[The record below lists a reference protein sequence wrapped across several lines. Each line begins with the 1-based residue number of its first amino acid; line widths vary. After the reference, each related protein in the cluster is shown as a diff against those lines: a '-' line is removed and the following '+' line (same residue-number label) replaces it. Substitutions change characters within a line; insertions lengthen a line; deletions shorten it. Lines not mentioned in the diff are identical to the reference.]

1 MTEPIKKNDEFRDKL
16 ATVAD
21 DGSRNW
27 IYPKKPSGKF
37 YTARSILS
45 FFLLAFLFGAP
56 FIKINGHPFMLFN
69 VLERKFILFGV
80 AFGPHDFHLFGL
92 AMISVVVSIFLFT
105 VVYGR
110 IFCGWICPQTI
121 FMEMVFRK
129 IEYWIEGDASRQ
141 RALAKAPWDA
151 QKIIKKVSKQVI
163 FFLISFLIANTFTA
177 YIIGIEALENMIV
190 EGPGAHFG
198 TFAAVTVFSGIFYFV
213 FSYFREQACTMVCP
227 YGRLQGVMLDQNSI
241 VIAYD
246 NVRGE
251 PRGKI
256 KKGTDQSN
264 NGDCIDCHI
273 CVDVCPT
280 GIDIRNG
287 TQLECVNCTACID
300 ACDDVMVKVGRPK
313 KLIKYAS
320 KNEIESGKRK
330 IFTPRAIGYTAV
342 LVLLLSLLTV
352 LMANRSDFELTI
364 LRTPGL
370 LYQEQPGG
378 KISNLYD
385 MKLVNKTFKILPAKL
400 KLKNI
405 KGEIKLIGHDLVA
418 EPQEVVEAKF
428 LVILPESEI
437 HKLNTPIEISVESEG
452 IEIDVIKT
460 SFLGNVKK
468 EKKEESNK

>member
-1 MTEPIKKNDEFRDKL
+1 MTDTNRQSEEFRDKL
-16 ATVAD
+16 ATVTD
-21 DGSRNW
+21 EGKRKW
-27 IYPKKPSGKF
+27 IFPKKPQGKF
-37 YTARSILS
+37 YNARTIVSI
-45 FFLLAFLFGAP
+45 FLLAFLFIAP
-56 FIKINGHPFMLFN
+56 FIRINGHPFMLFN

-92 AMISVVVSIFLFT
+92 AMISIFVSIFLFT

-141 RALAKAPWDA
+141 RALKNAPWDA
-151 QKIIKKVSKQVI
+151 SKTIKKISKQAI
-163 FFLISFLIANTFTA
+163 FFFISFIIANTFTA
-177 YIIGIEALENMIV
+177 YIVGTEALEQMIV
-190 EGPGAHFG
+190 DGPRAHFG
-198 TFAAVTVFSGIFYFV
+198 VFAAVTIFSGMFYFV

-227 YGRLQGVMLDQNSI
+227 YGRMQGVMLDQNSI

-246 NVRGE
+246 HKRGE
-251 PRGKI
+251 PRARI
-256 KKGTDQSN
+256 KKGVDQSDK
-264 NGDCIDCHI
+264 GDCIDCKM
-273 CVDVCPT
+273 CVEVCPT

-300 ACDDVMVKVGRPK
+300 ACDGIMEKVGRPK

-330 IFTPRAIGYTAV
+330 IFTPRAIGYTVV
-342 LVLLLSLLTV
+342 LVLLLGLLTF
-352 LMANRSDFELTI
+352 LMANRSEFELTI

-378 KISNLYD
+378 KVSNIYD
-385 MKLVNKTFKILPAKL
+385 MKLINKTFNVLPAEL

-405 KGEIKLIGHDLVA
+405 DGEIKLIGHDLVA
-418 EPQEVVEAKF
+418 GPQEVVEAKF
-428 LVILPESEI
+428 MVILPESELK
-437 HKLNTPIEISVESEG
+437 KLNTPIVIAVESEG
-452 IEIDVIKT
+452 KAIDVIRT
-460 SFLGNVKK
+460 SFLGKVKK
-468 EKKEESNK
+468 DSESNTGN